1 MLSYAAFSLEWTVC
15 SVILGLPEEAE
26 NVPFTLG
33 YEWPITDGFEKIA
46 ISEASSCSPGDS
58 ANRFGLLHIKYNLS

>member
-1 MLSYAAFSLEWTVC
+1 MHFAGIY
-15 SVILGLPEEAE
+15 ILNENVFFAIDTNAE

-58 ANRFGLLHIKYNLS
+58 ANRFGLLQMEYNLS